1 MNQLAQFPLPEQPAV
16 RHTRVGFETIPAN
29 LSRTELFRYFT
40 FPEPDRHEITQCRGT
55 SNKIG
60 FALLLGAIR
69 LTGRFLQDFELV
81 PHSLVAHICEQ
92 LRLETPLILTYPQR
106 QPTRFE
112 HVERLKTYLGLRSFK
127 LTDNEIVAHYVRQRV
142 RAGARLHELLAAV
155 EERLRAQKIV
165 LPGVTVLE
173 RLIGRARVEA
183 EDELFSE
190 LNARVAE
197 ATRVKVLA
205 LLKVRAGEKITPF
218 QQLQQAAGRPSPQTF
233 NREVDALSQVR
244 DLLPDELNLHDLDE
258 QLIEW
263 LAQMVSGLPTQALV
277 QYQAAKR
284 VGLLL
289 LWLWRLRTRLIDS
302 ALTISADLIG
312 GVLRRAKNAA
322 TKTQLQQH
330 KRLAPVLSMCGAVV
344 EMLLDEAIADA
355 QLRGTVFEKF
365 SREQLAAL
373 PTECRTLARPTGQ
386 LYFQEVRQRY
396 GYLRQF
402 APRLLEALTIKA
414 AASSEPL
421 LKAVEYLR
429 DRNAEGQRSLGSA
442 APLDFVPPAWAP
454 YVCPAEG
461 EVERQMWEICL
472 LEQMRVALKGG
483 NLHVPH
489 SRAFQPLEQYLIER
503 QAWAR
508 EKAALVEEH
517 QLPLDFQTHWTKV
530 TALHQEQLRQ
540 LNDGFASNDALKI
553 EAQQFHLT
561 RPEQLE
567 VSPTAKELRAQIRKQ
582 LQRRQLSDLLLET
595 HGWTGFLKSFTRL
608 TTGRPI
614 TEADTGAQIAL
625 LACLL
630 AEGCNI
636 GLRDMAVNNPGLNF
650 DVMDEVKASYVR
662 EETLAKATATL
673 VNFQLQQPLAETWGQ
688 GESSSS
694 DARVYGVPVRALN
707 ATFNPKYFAAAGR
720 GISVYTHIADTW
732 MPFYTQIITCNVRQA
747 PYVLDGLLY
756 HGTQLQP
763 REHYTDTHGYTDLI
777 FGVTHLLG
785 VRFAPRIKDLPEQRL
800 WRLPDDEA
808 YPNLAAALADKLN
821 VNLMRDTWD
830 EIVRLMASI
839 RSGKVRASLIIGKL
853 AAASKKNRLFRGLQE
868 FGRLIKT
875 AYLAEY
881 LHSEELRRRVLLG
894 LNKGES
900 LNALARKLFYG
911 GQGEMR
917 DRTYEDQLN
926 AASSL
931 NLLLA
936 VIVAWNTVHIQACVR
951 RLKADGH
958 PVEEGDLKHL
968 SPLLREHIGIYGQYT
983 FDLKRYESV
992 PAAETFTY

>member
-1 MNQLAQFPLPEQPAV
+1 LIAERCA
-16 RHTRVGFETIPAN
+16 
-29 LSRTELFRYFT
+29 
-40 FPEPDRHEITQCRGT
+40 D
-55 SNKIG
+55 
-60 FALLLGAIR
+60 
-69 LTGRFLQDFELV
+69 LV
-81 PHSLVAHICEQ
+81 L
-92 LRLETPLILTYPQR
+92 
-106 QPTRFE
+106 
-112 HVERLKTYLGLRSFK
+112 
-127 LTDNEIVAHYVRQRV
+127 RQRV
-142 RAGARLHELLAAV
+142 RAGVRLHELLAAV
-155 EERLRAQKIV
+155 EEMLRAQQIV

-173 RLIGRARVEA
+173 RLIGRVRVEA

-190 LNARVAE
+190 LSARVDE
-197 ATRVKVLA
+197 TTRAKVLA
-205 LLKVRAGEKITPF
+205 LLKVRTGEKITPF
-218 QQLQQAAGRPSPQTF
+218 QQLQQAAGRPSPQAF
-233 NREVDALSQVR
+233 NREVDALGQVR

-258 QLIEW
+258 QLIER

-277 QYQAAKR
+277 QYQEAKR

-330 KRLAPVLSMCGAVV
+330 KRLTPVLQMCGDVV

-365 SREQLAAL
+365 SREQLTSL
-373 PTECRTLARPTGQ
+373 PSECRTLARPTGQ

-396 GYLRQF
+396 SYLRQF
-402 APRLLEALTIKA
+402 APRLLEAFTLKA

-421 LKAVEYLR
+421 VQAVEYLR
-429 DRNAEGQRSLGSA
+429 ERNEVGQRSLGKE
-442 APLDFVPPAWAP
+442 APLDFVPSSWMPF
-454 YVCPAEG
+454 VCPSAG
-461 EVERQMWEICL
+461 EVDRQMWEICL

-503 QAWAR
+503 KEWER
-508 EKAALVEEH
+508 EKVVLAEDH

-530 TALHQEQLRQ
+530 TALHRQQLQQ
-540 LNDGFASNDALKI
+540 LNDGFAANEALTI
-553 EAQQFHLT
+553 ADQQFHLT
-561 RPEQLE
+561 RPEQLV
-567 VSPTAKELRAQIRKQ
+567 VSPTAKELREQIRKQ
-582 LQRRQLSDLLLET
+582 LQRRQLSDLLLEA

-614 TEADTGAQIAL
+614 TEADAGAQIAL
-625 LACLL
+625 LACLM

-650 DVMDEVKASYVR
+650 DLMDEVKASYVR

-673 VNFQLQQPLAETWGQ
+673 VNFQLQQPLAEAWGQ

-707 ATFNPKYFAAAGR
+707 ATFNPKYFAGAGR
-720 GISVYTHIADTW
+720 SISVYTHIADTW
-732 MPFYTQIITCNVRQA
+732 MPFYTQVITCNVRQA

-785 VRFAPRIKDLPEQRL
+785 VRFAPRLKDLPEQRL
-800 WRLPDDEA
+800 WRLPNAETYSQIDE
-808 YPNLAAALADKLN
+808 ALADKLN
-821 VNLMRDTWD
+821 VNLIRDTWD

-853 AAASKKNRLFRGLQE
+853 SAASKKNRLFRGLQE

-881 LHSEELRRRVLLG
+881 LHNEELRRRVLLG

-936 VIVAWNTVHIQACVR
+936 VIVVWNTVHMQACLR
-951 RLKADGH
+951 RLKADGR
-958 PVEEGDLKHL
+958 PVADDDLKHL
-968 SPLLREHIGIYGQYT
+968 SPLLREHIGIYGQYS